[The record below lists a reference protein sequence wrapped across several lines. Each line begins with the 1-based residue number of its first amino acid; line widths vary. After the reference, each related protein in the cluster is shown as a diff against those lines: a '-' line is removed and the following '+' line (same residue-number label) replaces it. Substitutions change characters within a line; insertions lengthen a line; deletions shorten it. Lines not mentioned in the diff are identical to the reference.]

1 MAGGPADGVVVHRAE
16 GSNVTGQREAR
27 GGDGGDKDTV
37 KGRTEMHRPESER
50 CAGWGEGRRLAGR
63 GRPAP
68 RDLRGPVPVLGNRCH
83 CRLTAELI
91 LG

>member
-1 MAGGPADGVVVHRAE
+1 MAGGPADSVVVHRAE

-50 CAGWGEGRRLAGR
+50 CAGWGEGR
-63 GRPAP
+63 
-68 RDLRGPVPVLGNRCH
+68 
-83 CRLTAELI
+83 
-91 LG
+91 